1 MGAPLRAG
9 GAGPHGLAAAAHL
22 GRAGVET
29 TVFGDPMCF
38 WRTMPKG
45 MLLRSNWTAT
55 SIAEYD
61 GPLSLDSYCTETGS
75 DFHLPVPL
83 DRFIDYGM
91 WVQNRFVP
99 PPHYDVPATEA
110 AAPTTPPA

>member
-1 MGAPLRAG
+1 MHETQTVII

-61 GPLSLDSYCTETGS
+61 GPLSLDSYCT
-75 DFHLPVPL
+75 
-83 DRFIDYGM
+83 
-91 WVQNRFVP
+91 
-99 PPHYDVPATEA
+99 
-110 AAPTTPPA
+110 